1 MNLLPDS
8 TVKWLKRILQ
18 GHWLGHPLHPALVH
32 LPAGLWPAA
41 LLFDVLSFTRFGGHA
56 TVFASFACIAGG
68 LAGGLL
74 AAPTGLADWLDIK
87 PEKPARKLGIYHM
100 VLNLIVTAL
109 FALNLL
115 LRWDGFRTADR
126 VSMVQLILSVL
137 GVIILAVSGYL
148 GGRMAYD
155 QGIGIAR
162 MSKEKWRRLA
172 EAGHANL
179 PPAKAKGG

>member
-1 MNLLPDS
+1 M
-8 TVKWLKRILQ
+8 KWLKRILQ

-41 LLFDVLSFTRFGGHA
+41 LLFDVLSFNRLGGHA
-56 TVFASFACIAGG
+56 TVVASFACIAGG
-68 LAGGLL
+68 LLGAVL

-100 VLNLIVTAL
+100 ILNVVALAL
-109 FALNLL
+109 FAINLAI
-115 LRWDGFRTADR
+115 RWNDFPTTDR
-126 VSMVQLILSVL
+126 VSTLQLALSAVGVAILF
-137 GVIILAVSGYL
+137 VSGYL

-155 QGIGIAR
+155 QGIGVAR
-162 MSKEKWRRLA
+162 MSKEKWRRIA

-179 PPAKAKGG
+179 PPPKKG